1 MCSVFKEDVT
11 STGRSDTMD
20 WLDATTCMG
29 NEDNYCEDIDEA
41 DDPNNYGKLYS
52 NKYNDIT
59 IT

>member
-1 MCSVFKEDVT
+1 
-11 STGRSDTMD
+11 MD

-29 NEDNYCEDIDEA
+29 NEDNYREDIDEA

-52 NKYNDIT
+52 NKYNNIIT